1 MFVHEPQPTERQ
13 EWQRRTDQMIEEKL
27 GTSNVATKSVT
38 WISGDAAGPI
48 ISFFKKNGF
57 KIALGIFRICISF

>member
-13 EWQRRTDQMIEEKL
+13 EAQRKTDEMIQNKL
-27 GTSNVATKSVT
+27 GASNFATKMAAWVSGT
-38 WISGDAAGPI
+38 ISGPI

-57 KIALGIFRICISF
+57 KIALGIL